1 MQKISVPINSF
12 QFGEVSPSLIS
23 RTDSPIYVSSA
34 QKIENMFLRSEG
46 GVIKRAGLKNI
57 YRFTDITIDSTKKQ
71 QSRLLPFIF
80 SDDEQYIISLEHQ
93 KVRCFFIDPVTGN
106 TSLVSTVTSDVNG
119 NPLKFDHD
127 YLSEYT
133 YAQEADVM
141 FICHNLFMPQQI
153 IRTGLTTFEVSP
165 YVFDTKADNA
175 LIYQPYYNFQA
186 FNNKLDPAAQTGN
199 NVIVTTTEA
208 YFDTTGTQVGG
219 NYPDS
224 KHVGVTLKYHDSEM
238 EIVSVQSST
247 QATVNIVD
255 QLHAILGI
263 NSFRTTDGSSTIQVE
278 YKDHGFSVGD
288 SIVITDAGGF
298 AGLSANQINGTR
310 TVTSIINDNV
320 FTFNAASTANASIA
334 GGGTPH
340 LESHSPTTTWYEQSF
355 SELRG
360 YPSAITFHENRLVF
374 AGTIAQPDSIWF
386 SKKSRYYNFDLGD
399 AESSDSIQITASLG
413 EVNKIRHLVSNR
425 DLQVFTASSE
435 MYVPSFEAQP
445 LTPTNIQVKRQTPF
459 GIDYVRPQL
468 LDGASVF
475 VQTGGNIVR
484 EYIYTDSEAAYTSV
498 AISGISSHLVRDPI
512 EMNTLNG
519 AVDRSESYLFM
530 INKDGKMAVFNSN
543 RAEKRAGWVE
553 FTSQGKFHSSVTV
566 DEKVF
571 VSIIIDSGNGTEN
584 LALCQ
589 LTYDH
594 NMDYAK
600 DYTGSAGVFNVSAD
614 FEDGAVVNV
623 VDGNNYVGEF
633 TVASGNVDV
642 SSVDPN
648 LSSAEIGY
656 KFNVTLTTN
665 PIDVNL
671 ATGPITGRPRA
682 LASVILD
689 LNQTLSTSVNGTNL
703 VIRQVR
709 DDLSQQLQPFT
720 GKKEFR
726 LLGYSR
732 DPQITI
738 SQNAPLPMQVN
749 GLVAELVF

>member
-1 MQKISVPINSF
+1 MQKITVPINSF

-23 RTDSPIYVSSA
+23 RTDSPIYTASA

-57 YRFTDITIDSTKKQ
+57 YRFTDITINSDKKQ

-80 SDDEQYIISLEHQ
+80 SDDEQYVISLEHQ
-93 KVRCFFIDPVTGN
+93 KVRCFFIDPVTGD
-106 TSLVSTVTSDVNG
+106 TSLVDTITQDVDG
-119 NPLKFDHD
+119 NALKFDD
-127 YLSEYT
+127 TYLSEYT
-133 YAQEADVM
+133 FAQEADVM
-141 FICHNLFMPQQI
+141 FICHNLFIPQQI
-153 IRTGLTTFEVSP
+153 IRTSLTTFEVSP
-165 YVFDTKADNA
+165 YTFDTKADNA

-186 FNNKLDPAAQTGN
+186 FTNKLDPSATSGN
-199 NVIVTTTEA
+199 GVTVTTTNP
-208 YFDTTGTQVGG
+208 YFDTTGTQSGG

-224 KHVGVTLKYHDSEM
+224 KHIGLTLKYHDSEM

-255 QLHAILGI
+255 QLHAILPI
-263 NSFRTTDGSSTIQVE
+263 NSFRSTDGSSTIEVE
-278 YKDHGFSVGD
+278 YKEHGFSVGD
-288 SIVITDAGGF
+288 SITITDAGGF
-298 AGLSANQINGTR
+298 AGLSSNQINGTR
-310 TVTSIINDNV
+310 TVTSIYNDDK

-340 LESHSPTTTWYEQSF
+340 IESHSPTTTWYEQSF
-355 SELRG
+355 SGLRG
-360 YPSAITFHENRLVF
+360 YPAAITFHENRLVF
-374 AGTIAQPDSIWF
+374 AGTIAQPDSIWM
-386 SKKSRYYNFDLGD
+386 SKKSRYYNFDIGE
-399 AESSDSIQITASLG
+399 AEDSDSIQVTASLG
-413 EVNKIRHLVSNR
+413 EVNQIRHLVSNR
-425 DLQVFTASSE
+425 DLQVFTATAE

-445 LTPTNIQVKRQTPF
+445 LTPTNVQVKRQTPF
-459 GIDYVRPQL
+459 GIDFVRPQL

-484 EYIYTDSEAAYTSV
+484 EYIYTDTEAAYTSI
-498 AISGISSHLVRDPI
+498 AISGISSHLVREPI

-553 FTSQGKFHSSVTV
+553 FTSQGRFQSSVTV

-571 VSIIIDSGNGTEN
+571 VSLVIDTGNGTEN
-584 LALCQ
+584 LVLCQ

-600 DYTGSAGVFNVSAD
+600 DYTGTAGVFNVSAD

-623 VDGNNYVGEF
+623 IDGNNYVGEF

-642 SSVDPN
+642 SAVDPN
-648 LSSAEIGY
+648 LAAAEIGY
-656 KFNVTLTTN
+656 KFDVTLKTN

-671 ATGPITGRPRA
+671 ANGPATGKPRA

-689 LNQTLSTSVNGTNL
+689 LNETLSTSVNGTNL

-709 DDLSQQLQPFT
+709 DDLSQQLEPFT

-738 SQNAPLPMQVN
+738 SQSAPLPLQVN
-749 GLVAELVF
+749 GLVAELVL

>member
-1 MQKISVPINSF
+1 MQKITVPINSF
-12 QFGEVSPSLIS
+12 QFGEVSPSLLS
-23 RTDSPIYVSSA
+23 RTDTPIYNASA

-80 SDDEQYIISLEHQ
+80 SDDEQYVISVEHQ
-93 KVRCFFIDPVTGN
+93 KVRCFFIDPSTGD
-106 TSLVSTVTSDVNG
+106 TSLVDTVTTDVDG
-119 NPLKFDHD
+119 NTLKFDHT

-133 YAQEADVM
+133 FAQEADVM

-153 IRTGLTTFEVSP
+153 IRTSLTTFEVSP
-165 YVFDTKADNA
+165 YSFDTKADNA

-186 FNNKLDPAAQTGN
+186 FTNKLDPAATTGSGI
-199 NVIVTTTEA
+199 VVTTTSA
-208 YFDTTGTQVGG
+208 YFDTTGTQSGG

-247 QATVNIVD
+247 QATVNIID
-255 QLHAILGI
+255 TLEAILPL
-263 NSFRTTDGSSTIQVE
+263 NSFRSTDGSSTIEVE
-278 YKDHGFSVGD
+278 YEEHGYSVGD
-288 SIVITDAGGF
+288 SIVISDCGGF
-298 AGLSANQINGTR
+298 AGLSSNQINGTR
-310 TVTSIINDNV
+310 TVTSIPNDNK
-320 FTFNAASTANASIA
+320 FTFNADSTANASIA

-340 LESHSPTTTWYEQSF
+340 IDSHAPTTHWHEQSY

-360 YPSAITFHENRLVF
+360 FPAAITFHENRLVF
-374 AGTIAQPDSIWF
+374 AGTIAQPDSIWM
-386 SKKSRYYNFDLGD
+386 SKKSRYYNFDIGD
-399 AESSDSIQITASLG
+399 ASDSDSIHVTASLG
-413 EVNKIRHLVSNR
+413 EVNQIRHLVSNR

-435 MYVPSFEAQP
+435 MYIPSFEAQP
-445 LTPTNIQVKRQTPF
+445 LTPTNVQVKRQTPF
-459 GIDYVRPQL
+459 GIDFVRPQL

-484 EYIYTDSEAAYTSV
+484 EYIYTDTEAAYTSI
-498 AISGISSHLVRDPI
+498 AISGISSHLVREPV

-553 FTSQGKFHSSVTV
+553 FTSQGRFHSSVTV

-571 VSIIIDSGNGTEN
+571 VSLIFDMGDGTEN
-584 LALCQ
+584 LVLCQ
-589 LTYDH
+589 LTYDQ

-600 DYTGSAGVFNVSAD
+600 TYAGTAGVFDISAD
-614 FEDGAVVNV
+614 FNDGAVVNV

-633 TVASGNVDV
+633 TVASGQIDV
-642 SSVDPN
+642 SAIAPN
-648 LSSAEIGY
+648 LTSAEIGY
-656 KFNVTLTTN
+656 KFDVTLTTN
-665 PIDVNL
+665 PIDINL
-671 ATGPITGRPRA
+671 ANGPATGKPRA

-689 LNQTLSTSVNGTNL
+689 LNTTLSASVNDTNL
-703 VIRQVR
+703 VIRQVS
-709 DDLSQQLQPFT
+709 DDLSQQLEPFT

-738 SQNAPLPMQVN
+738 SQNAPLPLQVN
-749 GLVAELVF
+749 GLVAELVL

>member
-1 MQKISVPINSF
+1 MQKITVPINSF
-12 QFGEVSPSLIS
+12 QFGEVSPSLLS
-23 RTDSPIYVSSA
+23 RTDSPIYNASA

-57 YRFTDITIDSTKKQ
+57 YRFSDITVNTAYKQ

-80 SDDEQYIISLEHQ
+80 SDDEQYVISLEHQ
-93 KVRCFFIDPVTGN
+93 KVRCFYINPTTGA
-106 TSLVSTVTSDVNG
+106 TTLVDTVTQDVNG
-119 NPLKFDHD
+119 AALKFDHN
-127 YLSEYT
+127 YLTEYT

-141 FICHNLFMPQQI
+141 FICHNLFMMQQI
-153 IRTGLTTFEVSP
+153 VRTSLTTFEVSP
-165 YVFDTKADNA
+165 FVFDTKADNA
-175 LIYQPYYNFQA
+175 KIYQPYFNFQA
-186 FNNKLDPAAQTGN
+186 FTNKLDPAATTGN
-199 NVIVTTTEA
+199 GVTVTTTSA
-208 YFDTTGTQVGG
+208 YFDTTGSQSGG
-219 NYPDS
+219 NYPNS

-238 EIVSVQSST
+238 EIVSVQSAT

-255 QLHAILGI
+255 TLEAVLGI
-263 NSFRTTDGSSTIQVE
+263 NSFRTTDGSSTIEVTYE
-278 YKDHGFSVGD
+278 EHGYNVGD
-288 SIVITDAGGF
+288 SIVVSDAGGF

-310 TVTSIINDNV
+310 TVTSIPNDNT
-320 FTFNAASTANASIA
+320 FTFNAASTANASLA

-340 LESHSPTTTWYEQSF
+340 IDSHAPTTNWYEQSY
-355 SELRG
+355 SDLRG
-360 YPSAITFHENRLVF
+360 YPAAITFHENRLAL

-386 SKKSRYYNFDLGD
+386 SKISRYYNFDLGD
-399 AESSDSIQITASLG
+399 AESADAIQVTASLG
-413 EVNKIRHLVSNR
+413 EVNQIRHLVSNR
-425 DLQVFTASSE
+425 DLQVFTATSE
-435 MYVPSFEAQP
+435 MFVPSFDAQP

-459 GIDYVRPQL
+459 GIEYIRPQL

-484 EYIYTDSEAAYTSV
+484 EYIFTDSEAAYTSI
-498 AISGISSHLVRDPI
+498 AISGIASHLVRNPV

-530 INKDGKMAVFNSN
+530 INSDGKMAVFNSN

-571 VSIIIDSGNGTEN
+571 CNLVIDVGDGTEN
-584 LALCQ
+584 IVLCQ

-600 DYTGSAGVFNVSAD
+600 NYTGTAGVFSVSSD
-614 FEDGAVVNV
+614 FENGAVVNV
-623 VDGNNYVGEF
+623 ISGNNYIGQF
-633 TVASGNVDV
+633 TVAGGNVDV
-642 SSVDPN
+642 SAVDAS
-648 LSSAEIGY
+648 LTVAEIGL
-656 KFNVTLTTN
+656 KFDVNLTTN
-665 PIDVNL
+665 PIDVSLSNGPV
-671 ATGPITGRPRA
+671 TGKPRA

-689 LNQTLSTSVNGTNL
+689 LNNTLSTSVNNTNL
-703 VIRQVR
+703 VIRNTT
-709 DDLSQQLQPFT
+709 DDLSLQQQPFT

-749 GLVAELVF
+749 GLVAELVI